1 MTTATSAARRPCRLR
16 GVPMPMS
23 DRIKRARLLND
34 GGIPA
39 ARAASPLD
47 VLADLADRRRDAVE
61 LALHPRDPVLLRR
74 LLVVGY
80 GLLALELAIAIAHVV
95 EPLHSRGSRSIIARK
110 GARVRWATRT
120 RAE

>member
-1 MTTATSAARRPCRLR
+1 MPSPLDACSAPRL
-16 GVPMPMS
+16 G
-23 DRIKRARLLND
+23 LL
-34 GGIPA
+34 P
-39 ARAASPLD
+39 RPLD

-80 GLLALELAIAIAHVV
+80 GLLGLELAIAIAHVV